1 VWSQR
6 RSRVIDDEQVS
17 PVPVRPLSS
26 IIINNFNYGRFVGAA
41 IESALG
47 QSYQNVEVIVVDD
60 GSTDES
66 REVISGYPDVSS
78 VFQENRGQASAFTT
92 GVRACNGEFVFF
104 LDADDT
110 LLPGAVERAAME
122 FDDEAA
128 VKAHWH
134 LREMDVEGRLTGR
147 ILPPRKLISG
157 DILPEVIRCGV
168 PRGWGHGLGH
178 AYRRSF
184 LERILPVR
192 ECGDKHGADSYLCVL
207 APIFGTIRA
216 IDEPLGCYRTHRTN
230 FARGRDVRYRLE
242 RDARRYPFFF
252 QWIEHYL
259 KQQGIAVDTRR
270 WKDPSTP
277 YGWTRS
283 ALALESEIKALELDD
298 NPFIL
303 VDDGLFGTD
312 VFPNSLLMMEC
323 NEQYWGAPENDDQAI
338 EQLER
343 HRQSGAGRL
352 IFAAAAFWWLDHY
365 PGLMSHLNHRYS
377 CCRRNDNVMVFD
389 LETSGVRADV
399 RSEASDRC

>member
-1 VWSQR
+1 M
-6 RSRVIDDEQVS
+6 
-17 PVPVRPLSS
+17 PARPLFS

-47 QSYQNVEVIVVDD
+47 QSYGNTEVIVVDD

-66 REVISGYPDVSS
+66 REVISGYPDVTA
-78 VFQENRGQASAFTT
+78 VYQENRGQASAFTT
-92 GVRACNGEFVFF
+92 GVRACNGDLVLF

-122 FDDEAA
+122 FDDESA
-128 VKAHWH
+128 VKAHWP
-134 LREMDVEGRLTGR
+134 LREMDSEGRLTGR

-184 LERILPVR
+184 LEQIMPVR
-192 ECGDKHGADSYLCVL
+192 ECGDRHGADSYLCVL
-207 APIFGTIRA
+207 APIFGTIRL
-216 IDEPLGCYRTHRTN
+216 IEEPLGCYRTHRAN
-230 FARGRDVRYRLE
+230 FALGREVRYRLE

-259 KQQGIAVDTRR
+259 KQQGIAVDARR
-270 WKDPSTP
+270 WEAPSTP
-277 YGWTRS
+277 FGWTRS
-283 ALALESEIKALELDD
+283 ALALEGEIKDLEL
-298 NPFIL
+298 NEQPFVL
-303 VDDGLFGTD
+303 VDDGQFGSD
-312 VFPNSLLMMEC
+312 VFANALPMMER
-323 NEQYWGAPENDDQAI
+323 NGEYWGPPQDDVQAI

-343 HRQSGAGRL
+343 HRESGAKRI

-365 PGLMSHLNHRYS
+365 PGLMAHLKHRYA
-377 CCRRNDNVMVFD
+377 CCRRNDNVVVFD
-389 LETSGVRADV
+389 LEASVVVPVV